1 MRWTLARW
9 IRKVLPLNTVQ
20 QRRNTEEIVGGMF
33 KKYRG
38 KSLDEEFKRV
48 GAKEHEVDVLF
59 DEIDSRYGEALASY
73 NVKKIDAALNG
84 AFTMIAGFVIEKA
97 G

>member
-1 MRWTLARW
+1 MCFLMRS
-9 IRKVLPLNTVQ
+9 N
-20 QRRNTEEIVGGMF
+20 
-33 KKYRG
+33 
-38 KSLDEEFKRV
+38 
-48 GAKEHEVDVLF
+48 
-59 DEIDSRYGEALASY
+59 SRYGEALASY